1 MKPLPADGE
10 NPLVGATTHHDLI
23 LWLAYKE
30 AAALLGIRKLKE
42 VQLGG
47 EWRVRTEEFSGLLNI
62 YRNGNKISGTI
73 QLNSKSKAY
82 EQNSISGT
90 ITSTGIQ
97 FAREIKGRGEQK
109 WVGTLQGNEI
119 TVKWTGLGSTSGEAT
134 SWSATRK

>member
-1 MKPLPADGE
+1 M
-10 NPLVGATTHHDLI
+10 
-23 LWLAYKE
+23 
-30 AAALLGIRKLKE
+30 
-42 VQLGG
+42 
-47 EWRVRTEEFSGLLNI
+47 RVYEEFSGLLNI

-119 TVKWTGLGSTSGEAT
+119 TGKWTGLGSTSGEAT